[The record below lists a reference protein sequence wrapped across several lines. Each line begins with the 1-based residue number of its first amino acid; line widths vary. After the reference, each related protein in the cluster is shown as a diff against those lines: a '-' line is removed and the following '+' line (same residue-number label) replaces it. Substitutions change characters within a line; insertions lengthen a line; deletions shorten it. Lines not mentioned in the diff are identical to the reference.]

1 MVLRICIRRVESW
14 NEPSQARSNARYR
27 SSTPSNSAKRL
38 RSRTVAAMLARD
50 LDQGSL
56 LALRSL
62 LIMFWLLLAVLVE
75 VEGWEVEGAE
85 GLGSHIA
92 GSEESY
98 NTGILKNIPMKDGEK
113 EGQMLEQEYN
123 S

>member
-1 MVLRICIRRVESW
+1 
-14 NEPSQARSNARYR
+14 
-27 SSTPSNSAKRL
+27 
-38 RSRTVAAMLARD
+38 MLARD

-62 LIMFWLLLAVLVE
+62 LIMFWLLLAVWME

-98 NTGILKNIPMKDGEK
+98 NTGILKNIPIKDGEK
-113 EGQMLEQEYN
+113 EGQMLEQE
-123 S
+123 

>member
-1 MVLRICIRRVESW
+1 MVLRICIWRVESW

-38 RSRTVAAMLARD
+38 RSRTVAAMLAKD

-56 LALRSL
+56 LALMSL
-62 LIMFWLLLAVLVE
+62 MIMFWLLLAVLVE
-75 VEGWEVEGAE
+75 VEGWEVKGAE
-85 GLGSHIA
+85 GLGSHITV
-92 GSEESY
+92 SEESY
-98 NTGILKNIPMKDGEK
+98 NTGILKNIPIKDGEK